1 MPTNLSLKASQ
12 NWPYSALNKFRLT
25 ALFLLS
31 PLFFFGQTLTGL
43 WTGALSNDSSTVRK
57 DQSFEIVLTE
67 YNGKVAGYSRSE
79 FIVDDTLYYVMKR
92 VKGKIEGDVCEVVD
106 DEIISYNFRGKLDKG
121 VKVTSIFRKN
131 KNDSTWYLDGTWKTN
146 ATKKYYAVTGKVSL
160 EEEKDLM
167 ASKIFPH
174 LEELKLAN
182 DIAFYNERKE
192 GVPIVKMAKPEK
204 IKTEY
209 STKAPPLI
217 NNPEVAVVIAKPVLQ
232 KAAAKPDAEVAE
244 TSLASTTAKKMP
256 VMTDALAEKTTGPGA
271 TEDHEEV
278 LAIKKP
284 GAALPKTD
292 TKLIQEKGITYTPS
306 TTLTASGNTAD
317 LKVAETKE
325 EISTLDKPVADLPK
339 TNTRN
344 ISSTEHTNQPANTLV
359 ASGNTADLKIAEA
372 KEDIAGLDKPV
383 AELPKTNTR
392 NIASTENTHKPAN
405 TLVASGNTADLK
417 IAEAKQ
423 DQVALVKPGTDLPR
437 TDTRTITGTTNPL
450 TIPSVTK
457 TKAENKVPQNRT
469 VVTKPNDIAVNK
481 TAVENKENRIAT
493 VAKTVDKPVTPAPPV
508 TSNNTVKANN
518 AVPKQA
524 AVVTTSTKVTPA
536 VVNTPVQEK
545 TAPVTAVS
553 VVPMEKKPAVDII
566 AKAAQIAG
574 RKSEFSQ
581 IVSFTSDSLELSLYD
596 NGEIDGDVVSIYMNG
611 EVVMSKQELKAS
623 AIKKTIYITPGNED
637 FTLVLFAENLGKY
650 PPNTGLLVVHDG
662 EDVYNLRFSSDFEKN
677 AGIIFR
683 RKK

>member
-417 IAEAKQ
+417 IAEAKEDIAGLDKPVAELPKTNTRNIASTENTHKPANTLVASGNTADLKIAEAKQ

-574 RKSEFSQ
+574 RKSEF
-581 IVSFTSDSLELSLYD
+581 
-596 NGEIDGDVVSIYMNG
+596 
-611 EVVMSKQELKAS
+611 
-623 AIKKTIYITPGNED
+623 
-637 FTLVLFAENLGKY
+637 
-650 PPNTGLLVVHDG
+650 
-662 EDVYNLRFSSDFEKN
+662 
-677 AGIIFR
+677 
-683 RKK
+683 